1 MSRTHPFSPA
11 LLMVELNGYLF
22 LKWPLVPS
30 NLISKFILVL
40 LAKKKDVVHIEEGNP
55 RPGTY

>member
-1 MSRTHPFSPA
+1 
-11 LLMVELNGYLF
+11 MVELNGYLF